1 MTRAEDR
8 LTEYLNAVADSVRA
22 DSTRP
27 VAPQAAPAPPGRA
40 RAVRRRAVGQ
50 RRWPGRAVPL
60 AAAAVVVVIAALGA
74 LLAAHIGGH
83 RTAPAGAQP
92 TQPTAAVPQPRYY
105 MELEGA
111 VPSPVI
117 RSVATGAV
125 LDRLRDPRG
134 EQEAAMTAAPDGR
147 TFYVAYGPLKG
158 STHPQQL
165 TIYSVTVPSAGK
177 VSTPVPVKGG
187 VVTYTNIAAMALA
200 VSPDGGRLAVTLTFS
215 ALSGPGVTD
224 EVLVIDLRTG
234 TRQVWQGG
242 LDRAGYTVAL
252 GSVAWAGNGQSLEFL
267 VTSCPVNAMCPGGL
281 TPQVAPGSSQVRSL
295 PLNTSGGSLAASTVL
310 LRAPYS
316 AAAMTADRA
325 GNIDLMRLSDSRS
338 GVFQSLAID
347 QFSAGGALE
356 RVLYRR
362 AYPKSSPMS
371 IGLASLSADP
381 SGSHLILGLIV
392 IDGFTGVMTQTDT
405 TTVGWVADGTL
416 HPLPSNA
423 KYITPLAAW

>member
-1 MTRAEDR
+1 MTRTEDR
-8 LTEYLNAVADSVRA
+8 LTDYLNAVADSVRA
-22 DSTRP
+22 DSARP
-27 VAPQAAPAPPGRA
+27 LAPPAAPAPGRA
-40 RAVRRRAVGQ
+40 RGAGRRTGGR
-50 RRWPGRAVPL
+50 RRWPGWVLPL
-60 AAAAVVVVIAALGA
+60 AAAFVVVVIAALGA

-83 RTAPAGAQP
+83 RTAPASVRP
-92 TQPTAAVPQPRYY
+92 TYPDAVVPQPRYY
-105 MELEGA
+105 MEIEGA
-111 VPSPVI
+111 AQGPVI

-125 LDRLRDPRG
+125 VDRVRDPRG
-134 EQEAAMTAAPDGR
+134 EQEAAMAAAPDDR
-147 TFYVAYGPLKG
+147 TFYVAFAPKKG

-187 VVTYTNIAAMALA
+187 VVTYTNIAAVTLA
-200 VSPDGGRLAVTLTFS
+200 VSPDGGRLAVTLTFF
-215 ALSGPGVTD
+215 AMSGPGETD
-224 EVLVIDLRTG
+224 EILVIDLRTG

-242 LDRAGYTVAL
+242 LDRAGYTVVL
-252 GSVAWAGNGQSLEFL
+252 GSVAWAGNGQSLKFL
-267 VTSCPVNAMCPGGL
+267 VTSCPVNATCPGGL

-295 PLNTSGGSLAASTVL
+295 PLSTSGGSLAASTVL

-325 GNIDLMRLSDSRS
+325 GNIDLMRLSGSRS
-338 GVFQSLAID
+338 GVFHSLTID

-362 AYPKSSPMS
+362 AYPESSPMS

-392 IDGFTGVMTQTDT
+392 IDGFPGLMTYTDT
-405 TTVGWVADGTL
+405 TTVGWIADGTL

-423 KYITPLAAW
+423 KYITPQAAW